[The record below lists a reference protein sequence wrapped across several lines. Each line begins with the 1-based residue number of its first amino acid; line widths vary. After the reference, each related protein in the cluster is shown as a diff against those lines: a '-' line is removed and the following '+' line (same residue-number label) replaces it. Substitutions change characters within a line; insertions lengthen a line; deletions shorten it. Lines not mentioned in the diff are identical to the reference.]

1 MIKILVTGAKGQ
13 VGQCLQSISHE
24 YDGVEFFFFDSSQL
38 DITNEVSIDEVFSK
52 VYPDYC
58 YNLAAYTAVDRAE
71 DEEKLAYKVNAEG
84 VMHLTR
90 ACNQYNTTLVHLSTD
105 FVFDGHKQTP
115 YTVSDISNPINVYG
129 ASKLKGELYVKA
141 NMERYYIVRTS
152 WVYSDFGHNFKKTML
167 RLAETKSEVSVV
179 MDQIGCPTNAIELC
193 HFLMSLMQGN
203 HDYGVYHYRGDVI
216 CSWYDFAVSIFK
228 ENNINIKVNPITTEE
243 YPTRASR
250 PRYSVLGRE

>member
-1 MIKILVTGAKGQ
+1 MIKILVTGAAGQ
-13 VGQCLQSISHE
+13 VGQCLQTITKE
-24 YDGVEFFFFDSSQL
+24 YSGVDFFFFDSTQL

-52 VYPDYC
+52 VHPDYC
-58 YNLAAYTAVDRAE
+58 FNFAAYTAVDKAE
-71 DEEKLAYKVNAEG
+71 DEKELAYKVNAEG
-84 VMHLTR
+84 VMYLAR
-90 ACNQYNTTLVHLSTD
+90 VCKQYYTTLVHLSTD

-115 YTVSDISNPINVYG
+115 YTVSDIPNPINVYG
-129 ASKLKGELYVKA
+129 TSKLKGELYVKA

-167 RLAETKSEVSVV
+167 RLAETKDEVSVV

-193 HFLMSLMQGN
+193 HFLMSLVQG
-203 HDYGVYHYRGDVI
+203 DRDCGVYHYRGDVI

-243 YPTRASR
+243 YPTKASR
-250 PRYSVLGRE
+250 PRYSVLDF